1 MSFIS
6 KKHKL
11 IFLSPPKTGST
22 SLKWC
27 LMSSKISV
35 DPVINI
41 QNHPTKHLLLSE
53 ILKAYDIKLEEL
65 NQYKIIQIIRN
76 PFDRFV
82 SAVYH
87 QNIIIKKNY
96 TVSEYLEKLNK
107 YFYTLPNNQDLFYEK
122 FYEIPSHKENN
133 FKNNEWGGLRFWFK
147 QEWWNDVGADINYFK
162 LESIKENLG
171 ELSEFINIKLSDFQH
186 ARPGESNRNN
196 KYQKYFDE
204 TTRIHFENLYISD
217 VKKFNYEFYNPSSKM
232 LI

>member
-22 SLKWC
+22 SLSWC
-27 LMSSKISV
+27 LISSKILV
-35 DPVINI
+35 DSVINI

-53 ILKAYDIKLEEL
+53 TLKAYDIKITEL
-65 NQYKIIQIIRN
+65 NQYKIIQITRN
-76 PFDRFV
+76 PYDRFV

-87 QNIIIKKNY
+87 QNINFKKNY

-107 YFYTLPNNQDLFYEK
+107 YFYLLPNNEDLFYEK
-122 FYEIPSHKENN
+122 FYEMSPHKVRELNYKERAN
-133 FKNNEWGGLRFWFK
+133 SLFWFK
-147 QEWWNDVGADINYFK
+147 QEWWNDVGVDVNYFK

-171 ELSEFINIKLSDFQH
+171 ELSEFINIKLPDFPH
-186 ARPGESNRNN
+186 ARPEESNRNN
-196 KYQKYFDE
+196 KYEKYFDE
-204 TTRIHFENLYISD
+204 TTRVDFEKLYISD
-217 VKKFNYEFYNPSSKM
+217 LKKFNYEFYNPLPKT